1 MKTTEPYVADRQE
14 AEKLYE
20 ATGQILGIFKKA
32 GISTADAM
40 NVLLNLMA
48 ELAVHTCVPKDDYL
62 TAVARR
68 SEERRVGK
76 EGRSR
81 WSPYH

>member
-40 NVLLNLMA
+40 NVLTNLMA
-48 ELAVHTCVPKDDYL
+48 EI
-62 TAVARR
+62 
-68 SEERRVGK
+68 
-76 EGRSR
+76 GRA
-81 WSPYH
+81 HV